1 MFNIVE
7 QRLCDQASAIR
18 KNDWL
23 PEAKVEAI
31 RRRLG
36 EQGQEPKQEVND
48 INYTEEILAQLNVE
62 VAVNEINE
70 AEIEI

>member
-1 MFNIVE
+1 M
-7 QRLCDQASAIR
+7 
-18 KNDWL
+18 
-23 PEAKVEAI
+23 EAI

-36 EQGQEPKQEVND
+36 EQDQEAKQEVND
-48 INYTEEILAQLNVE
+48 INYTEEILAQLK

>member
-1 MFNIVE
+1 M
-7 QRLCDQASAIR
+7 
-18 KNDWL
+18 
-23 PEAKVEAI
+23 EAI

-36 EQGQEPKQEVND
+36 EQGQEAKQEVND
-48 INYTEEILAQLNVE
+48 INYTEEILAQLK

>member
-1 MFNIVE
+1 M
-7 QRLCDQASAIR
+7 
-18 KNDWL
+18 
-23 PEAKVEAI
+23 EAI

-36 EQGQEPKQEVND
+36 EQDQEAKQEVND

>member
-1 MFNIVE
+1 M
-7 QRLCDQASAIR
+7 
-18 KNDWL
+18 
-23 PEAKVEAI
+23 EAI

-36 EQGQEPKQEVND
+36 EQDQEAKQEVND
-48 INYTEEILAQLNVE
+48 INYTEEILTQLNVE

>member
-1 MFNIVE
+1 M
-7 QRLCDQASAIR
+7 
-18 KNDWL
+18 
-23 PEAKVEAI
+23 EAI

-36 EQGQEPKQEVND
+36 EQGQEAKQEVND

>member
-1 MFNIVE
+1 M
-7 QRLCDQASAIR
+7 
-18 KNDWL
+18 
-23 PEAKVEAI
+23 EAI
-31 RRRLG
+31 RRKLG
-36 EQGQEPKQEVND
+36 KQGQEPKQEVND